1 METCI
6 LDAVKSLRNFG
17 AWKVFNEIG
26 DDALDL
32 FLSNLAVVV
41 RERLWKRFV
50 EQSLSESRCL

>member
-6 LDAVKSLRNFG
+6 LDAVKSLCNFG

-50 EQSLSESRCL
+50 EQSLSESRGL